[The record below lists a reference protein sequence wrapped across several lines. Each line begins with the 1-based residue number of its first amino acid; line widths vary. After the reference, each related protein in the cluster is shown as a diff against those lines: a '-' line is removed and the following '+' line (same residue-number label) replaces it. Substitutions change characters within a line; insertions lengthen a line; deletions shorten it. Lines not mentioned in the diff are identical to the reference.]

1 MIHFLRSI
9 SRVIFPRLVF
19 VNFAKTSILQC
30 PVCRAPL
37 VQCRGG
43 YQCANQHR
51 FDAAKQGYVNLLLSH
66 QKHSKAPGDSP
77 EMMRSRRQFLNRGC
91 YDQLSME
98 LNQMLAGLGRPDL
111 NEHPSMLDAGCG
123 EGFYL
128 KNFKDFLT
136 QHRGDRSGCQYYGL
150 DISKYA
156 VRQATQ
162 RDKAITWLVASIMD
176 LPFIDASLDVI
187 LSVFSMVNFNEFS
200 RVLKPNGMLI
210 LATAGPRHLQSL
222 REIIYTQV
230 REHSQSA
237 ILEQHR
243 GLFTPMQ
250 GSNITYETE
259 LTSSEAIMNLLMM
272 TPYFW
277 NIDVMTKA
285 KIQALQRLP
294 LEVDVCVSIFKKAE

>member
-1 MIHFLRSI
+1 MPF
-9 SRVIFPRLVF
+9 
-19 VNFAKTSILQC
+19 ILQC
-30 PVCRAPL
+30 PVCREPL
-37 VQCRGG
+37 AQSLGG
-43 YQCANQHR
+43 YQCGNKHS

-77 EMMRSRRQFLNRGC
+77 EMMRSRRQFLNGGF
-91 YDQLSME
+91 YDQLSMG
-98 LNQMLAGLGRPDL
+98 LNQILAGLLEPGL
-111 NEHPSMLDAGCG
+111 SAHLSILDAGCG

-128 KNFKDFLT
+128 KNLKDFLT
-136 QHRGDRSGCQYYGL
+136 QQRGEVSECNYYGL

-176 LPFIDASLDVI
+176 LPFIDASLDLV
-187 LSVFSMVNFNEFS
+187 LSVFSMVNFNEFY
-200 RVLKPNGMLI
+200 RVLKPSGKLV
-210 LATAGPRHLQSL
+210 LATAGPHHLQSL
-222 REIIYTQV
+222 REIIYSQV

-243 GLFTPMQ
+243 GLFMPVQ

-259 LTSSEAIMNLLMM
+259 LTSSDEIMNLLMM

-277 NIDVMTKA
+277 NIDVITKA
-285 KIQALQRLP
+285 KIETLPRLP
-294 LEVDVCVSIFKKAE
+294 LDVDVCVSIFEKAGQSRESSV

>member
-1 MIHFLRSI
+1 M
-9 SRVIFPRLVF
+9 P
-19 VNFAKTSILQC
+19 SILQC
-30 PVCRAPL
+30 PVCREPL
-37 VQCRGG
+37 DQFLGG
-43 YQCANQHR
+43 YQCTNKHS

-66 QKHSKAPGDSP
+66 QKHSKEPGDSP
-77 EMMRSRRQFLNRGC
+77 EMMRSRRQFLNGGF
-91 YDQLSME
+91 YDQLSMG
-98 LNQMLAGLGRPDL
+98 LNQVLTGLGGQEL
-111 NEHPSMLDAGCG
+111 GECLSILDAGCG

-128 KNFKDFLT
+128 KNLKDFLT
-136 QHRGDRSGCQYYGL
+136 QERGETIGFNYYGL

-176 LPFIDASLDVI
+176 LPFIEASLDLI

-200 RVLKPNGMLI
+200 RVLKPSGKLI

-222 REIIYTQV
+222 REIIYTEV

-243 GLFTPMQ
+243 GLFKPMQ
-250 GSNITYETE
+250 GSNITYETKLE
-259 LTSSEAIMNLLMM
+259 SSEEIMNLLMM

-277 NIDVMTKA
+277 NIDVITKT

-294 LEVDVCVSIFKKAE
+294 LEVDVSVSIFEKAK